1 MTNDSRTTFARW
13 GFLAAATAC
22 LALIVVGATI
32 AFNGTSASVPPK
44 VLPGRVEHVAGTD
57 ASRVILT
64 AAAVQRIGVT
74 TQPVRDEQVAGAA
87 REVIPY
93 AAVLYDAAGDTWT
106 YTNPESMVYV
116 RARITVDSI
125 EGDRATLSSG
135 PAAGTP
141 VVDVGAVELY
151 GTEFGVSGDE

>member
-1 MTNDSRTTFARW
+1 MTDSRTRLARW
-13 GFLAAATAC
+13 GFLLAGALS
-22 LALIVVGATI
+22 LALIVIGVAI
-32 AFNGTSASVPPK
+32 AFNGTSASEPPK
-44 VLPGRVEHVAGTD
+44 DLPGRVEHIAGTND
-57 ASRVILT
+57 SRVILT
-64 AAAVQRIGVT
+64 AAAVKRIGVT

-87 REVIPY
+87 RKVIPY
-93 AAVLYDAAGDTWT
+93 AAVLYDASGETWT
-106 YTNPESMVYV
+106 YTNPQPMVYV

-125 EGDRATLSSG
+125 DGDRATLSSG